1 MLDLAVKAFKAATLN
16 KFKELKKN
24 IVRMSKYKGISAD
37 E

>member
-1 MLDLAVKAFKAATLN
+1 MATGSYGKKKRN

>member
-1 MLDLAVKAFKAATLN
+1 MLDLAVKALKAAIIK

-24 IVRMSKYKGISAD
+24 VVRMSEYKGISAD